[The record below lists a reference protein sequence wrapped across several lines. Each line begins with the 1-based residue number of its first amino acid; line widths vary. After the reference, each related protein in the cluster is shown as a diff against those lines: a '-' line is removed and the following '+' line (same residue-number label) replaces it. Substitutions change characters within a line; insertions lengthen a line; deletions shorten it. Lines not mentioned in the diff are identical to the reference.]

1 MNLNMNTSKH
11 ENRNVNKKHDMNKK
25 HFWNSRIAF
34 ITVLSLLLSLVPTA
48 AFAAD
53 PTPLA
58 ATDKAHISI
67 DFLGY
72 AQNDGSY
79 GPAASKVE
87 NRMAMTNEDIGKVFW
102 LGVRLS
108 DLNKADFITK
118 GGIRDLEIAF
128 DYNPNLV
135 RPCSNLSAAEEGSFS
150 DAAWKTNLQ
159 TFNFTAADPADNK
172 ADAAQ
177 LWDHNLYAL
186 STDDT
191 VADVEPDT
199 EDGREFL
206 AEDGWKEMFIS
217 IQRTDADTAS
227 SNRFYGVADAVPYYI
242 LKIPMRLAG
251 VPNAGEKP
259 LAVRL
264 ALGPGSFVMTS
275 GEAAES
281 GIGYAWEKEDRSEA
295 VLNLKNIFE
304 FDGDINLFQDEGES
318 ELTALTVS
326 HTVSGS
332 AVANNNTLYT
342 DAGLL
347 TEAAFRTTTYHYYTT
362 VAAFAETMT
371 LNMTGPL
378 TSPSVTHESGSV
390 PTGSAI
396 DTTPCAVTA
405 AGTGQW
411 SSTFPLESKGKDADG
426 FTDIVKISVE
436 QKDGTFAEY
445 VLHIKRE
452 EEIAGEPKIILNYG
466 NSPYG
471 EIMKDDVVWRTLD
484 KYKDEL
490 GDSDNDGIPD
500 GREMWQ
506 EDAKTAFNLRNRYVV
521 EYTPEDVKDIVK
533 SYPNGYNP
541 KAWVDSTGDQSL
553 IEDPSVNIDR
563 DDKAIFIYN
572 NNSFADSFID
582 PGFTAVDSS
591 GKEVATLDRR
601 ITVSRVATTDFK
613 AMKNENQQPL
623 QPIEILGKESQYLIT
638 EITPTFVNNDP
649 TTRIVRPDVYD
660 MEYSF
665 YDTKTSTTVSA
676 IRKVVVLNFTGDT
689 DLNGIINLQDRNFM
703 SIMNSNN
710 QRPPAWL
717 TDGKIN
723 VKESARLL
731 YMYRIADTDGN
742 GIVNPQDRNA
752 LSQANSGNKK
762 TLPLFYR
769 MLPSKID

>member
-1 MNLNMNTSKH
+1 MNT
-11 ENRNVNKKHDMNKK
+11 NKK

-53 PTPLA
+53 PMPLA
-58 ATDKAHISI
+58 ETDKAHISI

-87 NRMAMTNEDIGKVFW
+87 NRTAMTNEDIGKVFW

-135 RPCSNLSAAEEGSFS
+135 RPCSNLAANEETGFS
-150 DAAWKTNLQ
+150 ETVWETNLQ
-159 TFNFTAADPADNK
+159 TFNFTAADPANNK
-172 ADAAQ
+172 ADVAQ
-177 LWDHNLYAL
+177 LWDHNLYTL
-186 STDDT
+186 SADDT
-191 VADVEPDT
+191 VADAEPDT
-199 EDGREFL
+199 EDGREFV

-227 SNRFYGVADAVPYYI
+227 SNRFYGVADANSYYV
-242 LKIPMRLAG
+242 LKIPMRLVG
-251 VPNAGEKP
+251 VPNVGEKP

-264 ALGPGSFVMTS
+264 ALGPSSFTMTS

-281 GIGYAWEKEDRSEA
+281 GIGYAWESEDRSEA
-295 VLNLKNIFE
+295 VLNLKNIFA

-318 ELTALTVS
+318 ELTALTVT

-342 DAGLL
+342 DAGFI

-371 LNMTGPL
+371 LDMTGPL
-378 TSPSVTHESGSV
+378 TAPTVTHESGSV

-405 AGTGQW
+405 AGTSQW
-411 SSTFPLESKGKDADG
+411 KSTFPLESQGKDTDG
-426 FTDIVKISVE
+426 FTDVVRISVE
-436 QKDGTFAEY
+436 QKDGSTATY
-445 VLHIKRE
+445 VLHIRRE
-452 EEIAGEPKIILNYG
+452 EEIAGEPRIILNYG

-484 KYKDEL
+484 QYKDEL

-506 EDAKTAFNLRNRYVV
+506 EDAKTSFNTHNL
-521 EYTPEDVKDIVK
+521 YTGDFVPDKAASK
-533 SYPNGYNP
+533 ANKLFGTR
-541 KAWVDSTGDQSL
+541 AWVDIVNLNNITEEEQAKID
-553 IEDPSVNIDR
+553 DPTINLDR
-563 DDKAIFIYN
+563 DENAIFVFN
-572 NNSFADSFID
+572 GESFKD
-582 PGFTAVDSS
+582 PGFIAIDSK
-591 GKEVATLDRR
+591 GNPVVTLER
-601 ITVSRVATTDFK
+601 T
-613 AMKNENQQPL
+613 
-623 QPIEILGKESQYLIT
+623 IEIGRMKGNGYVSLLDSNFVKKPTYKYEDSTSELLISDLTIKYDSQN
-638 EITPTFVNNDP
+638 EDTFM
-649 TTRIVRPDVYD
+649 IRPDIYK
-660 MEYSF
+660 MKYAF
-665 YDTKTSTTVSA
+665 YDEGLKTTISA
-676 IRKVVVLNFTGDT
+676 IRNVVVLNECGDV
-689 DLNGIINLQDRNFM
+689 DLSTSFSL
-703 SIMNSNN
+703 
-710 QRPPAWL
+710 
-717 TDGKIN
+717 
-723 VKESARLL
+723 V
-731 YMYRIADTDGN
+731 DGN
-742 GIVNPQDRNA
+742 
-752 LSQANSGNKK
+752 
-762 TLPLFYR
+762 TLTTLASKIFVIDGDIKDSVSRLYFYR
-769 MLPSKID
+769 VVDIDRSNSLSIVDKNTIVPYIASTTPPEDLYVKLEK